1 MADYFMS
8 GAPSYEIKDEPQS
21 GAECEADAFMNVR
34 AELLRFMK
42 ENTRKNIVCVL
53 TSLSAY
59 AIVKKVARPCRRQQV
74 PENRHKYNRLPRKSD
89 DEETFAFLSLE
100 GFFIPASGIFGIKS
114 KRR

>member
-21 GAECEADAFMNVR
+21 GAGCEADAFMNVR
-34 AELLRFMK
+34 IELLPIYK
-42 ENTRKNIVCVL
+42 KNIVCVL